1 MMAKLSGKVALI
13 TGAARGQGQRHA
25 ERMAA
30 EGADIIAIDL
40 CADIDTVP
48 YPLADE
54 AGLEATAKLVR
65 EHGRRVVTRIADV
78 RDYEA
83 LERAIDEGVGE
94 LGGLD
99 IVVANA
105 GVTSFATARDLPLAE
120 WRDVIDVNLSG
131 AYYTARAAIPHL
143 VERASGGSI
152 ILISS
157 ALAHRAMPNLP
168 HYVASKA
175 GLVGLMRALALEL
188 SPQSIRVNSLH
199 PSVVDTEMVQN
210 SAMYALFRPD
220 LADPTRDDLAVPSAM
235 LHLMPTPWVDRE
247 DVTNAV
253 LFLASDE
260 ARFVTGQELRVD
272 AGSVLL

>member
-1 MMAKLSGKVALI
+1 MGKLSGKVALV

-40 CADIDTVP
+40 CTDIDTVP
-48 YPLADE
+48 YPLAGE
-54 AGLEATAKLVR
+54 ADLEATAKLVR

-78 RDYEA
+78 RDCEA
-83 LERAIDEGVGE
+83 LERAVNEGVRE

-99 IVVANA
+99 VVVANA
-105 GVTSFATARDLPLAE
+105 GVASFATARDLPPAE
-120 WRDVIDVNLSG
+120 WRDVVDVNLSG
-131 AYYTARAAIPHL
+131 SYYTARAAIPHL
-143 VERASGGSI
+143 LERGSGGSI

-157 ALAHRAMPNLP
+157 VVALRAMPNMP

-188 SPQSIRVNSLH
+188 SPQSIRVNSIH
-199 PSVVDTEMVQN
+199 PSTVDTDMVQN
-210 SAMYALFRPD
+210 SATYSVFRPD
-220 LADPTRDDLAVPSAM
+220 LADPTRDDLAVPAAM
-235 LHLMPTPWVDRE
+235 LNLMPTPWVECE

-260 ARFVTGQELRVD
+260 GRFVTGQELKVD
-272 AGSVLL
+272 AGSALL